1 MSSESEMVL
10 NELKELGFEILVDK
24 FSQELISAKKIA
36 ESLTETM
43 PDLHH
48 MYDEPSNVFTPK
60 KIDTNNN
67 E

>member
-1 MSSESEMVL
+1 MSSESEILL
-10 NELKELGFEILVDK
+10 NELKKLGFEVLVDN

-43 PDLHH
+43 PDLHD

>member
-24 FSQELISAKKIA
+24 FSQEIISAKKSA
-36 ESLTETM
+36 ESIIETM
-43 PDLHH
+43 PNLHH

-60 KIDTNNN
+60 NRD

>member
-24 FSQELISAKKIA
+24 FSQEIISAKKSA
-36 ESLTETM
+36 ESIIETM
-43 PDLHH
+43 PNLHH

-60 KIDTNNN
+60 KIDLNNN

>member
-1 MSSESEMVL
+1 MISESEMLL
-10 NELKELGFEILVDK
+10 NELKKLGFAVLVDN
-24 FSQELISAKKIA
+24 FSEELISAKGIA

>member
-1 MSSESEMVL
+1 MSSESEMLL
-10 NELKELGFEILVDK
+10 NELKELGFEILVDQ
-24 FSQELISAKKIA
+24 FSEEIIAAKKTA
-36 ESLTETM
+36 ESITETM

>member
-1 MSSESEMVL
+1 MSSESKMFL
-10 NELKELGFEILVDK
+10 NELKELGFNILVDK
-24 FSQELISAKKIA
+24 FSEELISAKKIA

-60 KIDTNNN
+60 KIDLNNN

>member
-1 MSSESEMVL
+1 MSSESEMLL

-24 FSQELISAKKIA
+24 FSQEIISAKKTA
-36 ESLTETM
+36 ESLKETM

>member
-1 MSSESEMVL
+1 MSSESEMLL

-24 FSQELISAKKIA
+24 FPEEIIAARKTA
-36 ESLTETM
+36 ESITETM
-43 PDLHH
+43 PDSHH
-48 MYDEPSNVFTPK
+48 IYDEPSNVFTPQ

>member
-1 MSSESEMVL
+1 MSSESEMLL

-24 FSQELISAKKIA
+24 FPEEIIAAKKTA
-36 ESLTETM
+36 ESITETM
-43 PDLHH
+43 PDSHH
-48 MYDEPSNVFTPK
+48 IYDEPSNVFTPQ

>member
-1 MSSESEMVL
+1 MSSESKMFL

>member
-1 MSSESEMVL
+1 MSSESEMLL

-24 FSQELISAKKIA
+24 FPEEIIAAKKTA
-36 ESLTETM
+36 ESITETM
-43 PDLHH
+43 PDSHH
-48 MYDEPSNVFTPK
+48 IYDEPSNVFTPK

>member
-1 MSSESEMVL
+1 MSSESEMLL
-10 NELKELGFEILVDK
+10 NELKELGFEILADK
-24 FSQELISAKKIA
+24 FSQEIISAKKTA
-36 ESLTETM
+36 ESITGTM

-60 KIDTNNN
+60 KIDVNNN

>member
-1 MSSESEMVL
+1 MSSESKMFL
-10 NELKELGFEILVDK
+10 NELKELGFNILVDK
-24 FSQELISAKKIA
+24 FSEELISAKKIA

>member
-1 MSSESEMVL
+1 MSSESEMLL

-24 FSQELISAKKIA
+24 FSQEIISAKKTAASI
-36 ESLTETM
+36 TETM

-48 MYDEPSNVFTPK
+48 MYDEPSNVFTPN

>member
-1 MSSESEMVL
+1 MSSESKMFL

-24 FSQELISAKKIA
+24 FSEELISAKKIA

-67 E
+67 A

>member
-1 MSSESEMVL
+1 MSSESEMLL
-10 NELKELGFEILVDK
+10 NELKELGFEILADK
-24 FSQELISAKKIA
+24 FSQEIISAKKTA
-36 ESLTETM
+36 GSLIETM

>member
-1 MSSESEMVL
+1 MFL
-10 NELKELGFEILVDK
+10 NELNELGFEILVDK
-24 FSQELISAKKIA
+24 FSEELISAKKIA

>member
-1 MSSESEMVL
+1 MSSESEMLL
-10 NELKELGFEILVDK
+10 NGLKKLGFEILVDQ
-24 FSQELISAKKIA
+24 FSEEIIAAKKAA
-36 ESLTETM
+36 ESITETM
-43 PDLHH
+43 PASHD

>member
-1 MSSESEMVL
+1 MSSESKMFL
-10 NELKELGFEILVDK
+10 NELKELGFNILVDK
-24 FSQELISAKKIA
+24 FSEELISAKKIA

-60 KIDTNNN
+60 KIETNNN

>member
-1 MSSESEMVL
+1 MSSESEMLL

-24 FSQELISAKKIA
+24 FSQEMISAKKIA
-36 ESLTETM
+36 ESLTKTM

>member
-1 MSSESEMVL
+1 MSSESEMLL
-10 NELKELGFEILVDK
+10 NELKELGFEVLVDT
-24 FSQELISAKKIA
+24 FSEEIISAKKTA
-36 ESLTETM
+36 ESITETM

-60 KIDTNNN
+60 KIGINNN

>member
-1 MSSESEMVL
+1 MSSESEMLL

-24 FSQELISAKKIA
+24 FSQEIISAKKTA

-67 E
+67 G

>member
-1 MSSESEMVL
+1 M
-10 NELKELGFEILVDK
+10 DK
-24 FSQELISAKKIA
+24 FPQEIISAKETA
-36 ESLTETM
+36 ESLIETM

-60 KIDTNNN
+60 KIETNNN

>member
-1 MSSESEMVL
+1 MSSESEMFL

-24 FSQELISAKKIA
+24 FPEEIISAKKTA
-36 ESLTETM
+36 ESITETI
-43 PDLHH
+43 PDVHH

>member
-1 MSSESEMVL
+1 MSSESDTVL

-24 FSQELISAKKIA
+24 FSHEMISAKKTA

-43 PDLHH
+43 PDLHD
-48 MYDEPSNVFTPK
+48 MYDEPSNVFTPR
-60 KIDTNNN
+60 KIDANNN

>member
-1 MSSESEMVL
+1 MSSESKMFL

-24 FSQELISAKKIA
+24 FSEELISAKKIA

>member
-1 MSSESEMVL
+1 MSSESDTVL

-24 FSQELISAKKIA
+24 FSYEMISAKKTA

-48 MYDEPSNVFTPK
+48 LYDEPSNVFTPK

>member
-1 MSSESEMVL
+1 MSSESEMLL

-24 FSQELISAKKIA
+24 FSEEIISAKKIA

-48 MYDEPSNVFTPK
+48 MSDEPSNVFTPK
-60 KIDTNNN
+60 KIDTNSN

>member
-1 MSSESEMVL
+1 MSSESEMLL

-24 FSQELISAKKIA
+24 FPQEIISAKKTA

-48 MYDEPSNVFTPK
+48 MYDEPSNIFTPK